1 LQFTYTICFSEKP
14 HLPNQ
19 SRRGSSGNTAIPG
32 APRRPSGAGLLS
44 EAEMLP
50 TKYPLPVFNVVAY
63 PKLQRSDQLMPV
75 FRGDMYKK
83 GQSIPYSWKKRTFQL
98 TGRKLKYF
106 DKGSYKGEFDIKNCL
121 VFHANLENGG
131 PANCFQFTLVSSI
144 LKDNT
149 MECCTC
155 TEYDR
160 QCWINVITTQ
170 SRLLATTIFCCCP
183 PAKAGYLRKKGHIVT
198 NWKTR

>member
-1 LQFTYTICFSEKP
+1 
-14 HLPNQ
+14 
-19 SRRGSSGNTAIPG
+19 
-32 APRRPSGAGLLS
+32 
-44 EAEMLP
+44 
-50 TKYPLPVFNVVAY
+50 VFNVVAY

-121 VFHANLENGG
+121 VFYANLESGG

-155 TEYDR
+155 TEYEVNSLSHLIFR
-160 QCWINVITTQ
+160 IHRYRVPQVLCIGLGSSEILREIGMFYVWFHHLSQTVCKCLM
-170 SRLLATTIFCCCP
+170 LL
-183 PAKAGYLRKKGHIVT
+183 
-198 NWKTR
+198 